1 MLHGAPKCQ
10 QGEPPARPARP
21 PLARAHRARS
31 ASVSSELCGYVHYI
45 VGMDPAEVA
54 QLRAETPGLNAAG
67 KLSGAYLNN
76 AGAALMPQVVVRYD
90 DPCT

>member
-1 MLHGAPKCQ
+1 
-10 QGEPPARPARP
+10 
-21 PLARAHRARS
+21 
-31 ASVSSELCGYVHYI
+31 
-45 VGMDPAEVA
+45 MDPAEVA

>member
-1 MLHGAPKCQ
+1 MLLGPPWGAPWR
-10 QGEPPARPARP
+10 GSSVRRHAPGAPAC
-21 PLARAHRARS
+21 
-31 ASVSSELCGYVHYI
+31 ELCGYVHYI